1 MATLRA
7 RIEALAATVANEI
20 KGLRTALEGKASIAQ
35 VDGRITAIV
44 GGAPAAYDTLQEIAA
59 QLQADQSASGA
70 LVANLTSL
78 RADLDAL
85 EAAIGEPDTDFAA
98 LFLGALNT

>member
-20 KGLRTALEGKASIAQ
+20 KQLRTALAGKASIAQ
-35 VDGRITAIV
+35 VDERITAIV
-44 GGAPAAYDTLQEIAA
+44 GGAPAAYDTLQEIAT
-59 QLQADQSASGA
+59 QLQADQSAAGG
-70 LVANLTSL
+70 LVASVASL

-85 EAAIGEPDTDFAA
+85 EAAIGEPDTDFSSAFTQA
-98 LFLGALNT
+98 LES